1 MTTLTAPQADLDA
14 LRTPAAAAAHRV
26 AGERPAAAAD
36 ATPALS
42 VRDLVLEYPDG
53 ERGVLRA
60 LDEVSL
66 DLLPG
71 TFTAMVGPSGS
82 GKSSLLAVAAG
93 LVTPT
98 SGSVS
103 VAGREMA
110 GLSRKERT
118 ALRGQEIGMIF
129 QQPNLIPSLTAAEQ
143 LELTVHLDRDATRAD
158 RRAAKARAMELLE
171 RVDLADQAGKRPH
184 QLSGGQRQ
192 RVNIVRAL
200 MASPTLLL
208 VDEPTSALDPA
219 RAGEVFARL
228 ARIAREH
235 DVATVVVTHDER
247 HLGLMDR
254 VLTMEAGRV
263 VPAGESA
270 QSSVRVAQAVRM

>member
-158 RRAAKARAMELLE
+158 RKAARARALKLLE
-171 RVDLADQAGKRPH
+171 RVDLADQARKRPH

-200 MASPTLLL
+200 MTSPTLLL
-208 VDEPTSALDPA
+208 VDEPTSALD
-219 RAGEVFARL
+219 
-228 ARIAREH
+228 RERSAAVV
-235 DVATVVVTHDER
+235 DLLGTLTREEQVATLMVTHDHEF
-247 HLGLMDR
+247 LSATDR
-254 VLTMEAGRV
+254 TLTMVDGRL
-263 VPAGESA
+263 SA
-270 QSSVRVAQAVRM
+270 E

>member
-1 MTTLTAPQADLDA
+1 MTTLTTPQADLDA
-14 LRTPAAAAAHRV
+14 LRTPAAAAARRV
-26 AGERPAAAAD
+26 TGERSAAAAE

-66 DLLPG
+66 DLFPG

-98 SGSVS
+98 SGRVS

-118 ALRGQEIGMIF
+118 ALRGKEIGMIF

-143 LELTVHLDRDATRAD
+143 LELSVHLDRDATRAD
-158 RRAAKARAMELLE
+158 RKAAKARAMGLLE
-171 RVDLADQAGKRPH
+171 RVDLADQARKRPH

-208 VDEPTSALDPA
+208 VDEPTSALD
-219 RAGEVFARL
+219 
-228 ARIAREH
+228 RERSAAVV
-235 DVATVVVTHDER
+235 DLLGTLTREEQAATLMVTHDHEF
-247 HLGLMDR
+247 LSTTDR
-254 VLTMEAGRV
+254 TLTMVDGRL
-263 VPAGESA
+263 SA
-270 QSSVRVAQAVRM
+270 E

>member
-1 MTTLTAPQADLDA
+1 MTALTAPQADLDA

-26 AGERPAAAAD
+26 AAERPAAAAD

-110 GLSRKERT
+110 GDRK
-118 ALRGQEIGMIF
+118 
-129 QQPNLIPSLTAAEQ
+129 S
-143 LELTVHLDRDATRAD
+143 
-158 RRAAKARAMELLE
+158 
-171 RVDLADQAGKRPH
+171 
-184 QLSGGQRQ
+184 
-192 RVNIVRAL
+192 
-200 MASPTLLL
+200 
-208 VDEPTSALDPA
+208 
-219 RAGEVFARL
+219 
-228 ARIAREH
+228 
-235 DVATVVVTHDER
+235 VV
-247 HLGLMDR
+247 
-254 VLTMEAGRV
+254 
-263 VPAGESA
+263 
-270 QSSVRVAQAVRM
+270 

>member
-1 MTTLTAPQADLDA
+1 MTALTAPQADLDA
-14 LRTPAAAAAHRV
+14 LRTPAASAAHRV
-26 AGERPAAAAD
+26 AGERPAAAD

-42 VRDLVLEYPDG
+42 VRGLVLEYPDG

-118 ALRGQEIGMIF
+118 ALL
-129 QQPNLIPSLTAAEQ
+129 PCWL
-143 LELTVHLDRDATRAD
+143 
-158 RRAAKARAMELLE
+158 
-171 RVDLADQAGKRPH
+171 
-184 QLSGGQRQ
+184 
-192 RVNIVRAL
+192 
-200 MASPTLLL
+200 
-208 VDEPTSALDPA
+208 
-219 RAGEVFARL
+219 
-228 ARIAREH
+228 
-235 DVATVVVTHDER
+235 
-247 HLGLMDR
+247 
-254 VLTMEAGRV
+254 
-263 VPAGESA
+263 
-270 QSSVRVAQAVRM
+270 

>member
-26 AGERPAAAAD
+26 AGERPVAAAD

-158 RRAAKARAMELLE
+158 RRAAKARALELLE

-208 VDEPTSALDPA
+208 VDEPTSALD
-219 RAGEVFARL
+219 
-228 ARIAREH
+228 RERSAAVV
-235 DVATVVVTHDER
+235 DLLGTLTREEQVATLMVTHDHEF
-247 HLGLMDR
+247 LSATDR
-254 VLTMEAGRV
+254 TLTMVDGRL
-263 VPAGESA
+263 SA
-270 QSSVRVAQAVRM
+270 E